1 MSTQEVAD
9 KLVSL
14 CREGKQDQA
23 LTELYA
29 DNCTSREMP
38 GMPNEFVE
46 GKPAIIKKSE
56 GWMAT
61 VEEMHSAEVGDPIVT
76 ENHFSC
82 TMKFDATFK
91 DRGRV
96 QMEEISV
103 YTVDDGKIVAEQ
115 FFYAMPG

>member
-1 MSTQEVAD
+1 MSTQDVAN

-14 CREGKQDQA
+14 CREGKNEQA

-56 GWMAT
+56 GWFAT

-76 ENHFSC
+76 QNHFSC
-82 TMKFDATFK
+82 TMKFDITFK

-103 YTVDDGKIVAEQ
+103 YTVNDGKITAEQ